1 MNQNLHVN
9 KTNFHM
15 KSFALGLALKQRRK
29 ATRKSPIVRVAPQIT
44 AKSPP
49 NAPETQELATT
60 QVSGAGWTIL
70 LHFSIFWVQFR
81 IFHTLFSLSLH
92 FVSVRLPWRSIRNY
106 KISLHFSGD
115 FLVHNNNNIYFT
127 LEGKQALTLARGR
140 LEIRSTHPGGVQM

>member
-1 MNQNLHVN
+1 
-9 KTNFHM
+9 M

-60 QVSGAGWTIL
+60 QVSGAGLTIL

-92 FVSVRLPWRSIRNY
+92 FVSVRLLWRPYEITKY
-106 KISLHFSGD
+106 LFISLATFW
-115 FLVHNNNNIYFT
+115 FT
-127 LEGKQALTLARGR
+127 TTTTFTSL
-140 LEIRSTHPGGVQM
+140 